1 MSVETSESPVMTGKK
16 SRTATR
22 SPSLLLRGARRSTLP
37 VLLLCAA
44 FLWMAPFLWMLS
56 SAFSESSFSPDMASL
71 LPRFPLTLQNF
82 RDAWDS
88 ADWLRLYANT
98 IFFSFGT
105 FLVQLVTITTAGYVF
120 AYHEFRGKQ
129 TLFYLLLIQL
139 MIMPVIMMVPNMM
152 ILKQFGLL
160 NTLTGVMMPYFA
172 SAFGVFLMR
181 QAFLSIPREIE
192 EAALMEGCRWWQVVF
207 RVLIPMSWP
216 AILAFATVSITYH
229 WNEYLWPLMV
239 LNDPDKQVLTVGL
252 VSFAMGAESGG
263 QWGLITA
270 GTLMVCLPLM
280 LAFII
285 FQKQFLKSFG
295 FSGIK

>member
-1 MSVETSESPVMTGKK
+1 MSVETSNNLLF
-16 SRTATR
+16 TAKTR
-22 SPSLLLRGARRSTLP
+22 SRAPSLLLRGARRSTLP
-37 VLLLCAA
+37 VLLVCAA
-44 FLWMAPFLWMLS
+44 LLWIAPFIWMIS
-56 SAFSESSFSPDMASL
+56 AAFSANSFGPGMASL

-82 RDAWDS
+82 QDAWES
-88 ADWLRLYANT
+88 ADWLSLYANT

-239 LNDPDKQVLTVGL
+239 LNDPDKQVLTIGL

>member
-1 MSVETSESPVMTGKK
+1 MSVETSPPLSVK
-16 SRTATR
+16 SRAVPRQGTR
-22 SPSLLLRGARRSTLP
+22 LLRRSSRMTLP
-37 VLLLCAA
+37 ILLCCAA
-44 FLWMAPFLWMLS
+44 LLWLTPFIWMLS
-56 SAFSESSFSPDMASL
+56 SAFSESSFSPDMASM
-71 LPRFPLTLQNF
+71 LPRFPLTFDNF
-82 RDAWDS
+82 RQAWES

-98 IFFSFGT
+98 LFFAFGT

-152 ILKQFGLL
+152 ILKQIGLL
-160 NTLTGVMMPYFA
+160 NTLTGTMMPYFA

-181 QAFLSIPREIE
+181 QAFLAIPREIE
-192 EAALMEGCRWWQVVF
+192 EAALMEGCRWW
-207 RVLIPMSWP
+207 P
-216 AILAFATVSITYH
+216 AILAFATVSVTYH

-270 GTLMVCLPLM
+270 GTLMVCFPLM